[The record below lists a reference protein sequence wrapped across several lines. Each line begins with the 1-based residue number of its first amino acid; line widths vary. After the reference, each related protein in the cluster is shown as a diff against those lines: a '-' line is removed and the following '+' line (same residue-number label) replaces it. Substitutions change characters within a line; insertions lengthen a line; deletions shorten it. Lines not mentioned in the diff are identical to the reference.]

1 MMAQI
6 QQKEDKLNLGAKKF
20 TMWIFI
26 FTSFMFFA
34 ALSSGFIV
42 YSGGK
47 GHGLNVQ
54 IPQTFLYSTLVIIIS
69 SVTLFMA
76 SKAAKGLQMAR
87 QRLFLWVTFFLGIA
101 FFAVQVYAC
110 YVLTYKMGI
119 YFTDPNASRTFLYVF
134 CGMHL
139 LHIIAGL
146 LVLLNTV
153 LATYRNIPQVKN
165 IFKMEMASI
174 FWHFLDIMWI
184 YLYVFLL
191 LNQN

>member
-6 QQKEDKLNLGAKKF
+6 QQEDKINLGAKKF

-54 IPQTFLYSTLVIIIS
+54 IPQPFLYSTLIIIIS
-69 SVTLFMA
+69 SITLFMA
-76 SKAAKGLQMAR
+76 AKAAKQLQIAK
-87 QRLFLWVTFFLGIA
+87 QRLYLWVTILLGVA
-101 FFAVQVYAC
+101 FFAVQLYAC
-110 YVLTYKMGI
+110 YVLTYKMQI

-153 LATYRNIPQVKN
+153 LATYKNIPQVKN

>member
-1 MMAQI
+1 MMVQL
-6 QQKEDKLNLGAKKF
+6 QKEDRQNLGAKKF
-20 TMWIFI
+20 NMWIFI

-47 GHGLNVQ
+47 GHALNVEL
-54 IPQTFLYSTLVIIIS
+54 PHAFLYSTIVIIMS
-69 SVTLFMA
+69 SITLWVA
-76 SKAAKGLQMAR
+76 SKAAKQLEFGKQ
-87 QRLFLWVTFFLGIA
+87 QLFLWFTFLLGCV
-101 FFAVQVYAC
+101 FFALQIYAC

-119 YFTDPNASRTFLYVF
+119 YFTDSNASRTFVFVF

-139 LHIIAGL
+139 LHIIAALIVL
-146 LVLLNTV
+146 LVTIRG
-153 LATYRNIPQVKN
+153 TYKNIPQVTN
-165 IFKMEMASI
+165 LYKMEMTSI
-174 FWHFLDIMWI
+174 FWHFLDIIWI

>member
-1 MMAQI
+1 MMAQL
-6 QQKEDKLNLGAKKF
+6 QKEDRLNLGAKKF
-20 TMWIFI
+20 NMWIFI

-47 GHGLNVQ
+47 GHALNMEL
-54 IPQTFLYSTLVIIIS
+54 PRAFLYSTIVILMS
-69 SVTLFMA
+69 SITLFMA
-76 SKAAKGLQMAR
+76 SRAAKALEVGKQ
-87 QRLFLWVTFFLGIA
+87 QLFLWFTFFLGLV
-101 FFAVQVYAC
+101 FFALQLYAC

-119 YFTDPNASRTFLYVF
+119 YFTDSNASHTFVFVF

-139 LHIIAGL
+139 LHIIAA
-146 LVLLNTV
+146 LVVV
-153 LATYRNIPQVKN
+153 LFTIRGTYKGIPQVMN
-165 IFKMEMASI
+165 LYKMEMTSI
-174 FWHFLDIMWI
+174 FWHFLDIIWI